1 VFELRRKTRY
11 IVVYN
16 EMEWTIRRK
25 RFNQFVNL
33 PKLNLDPIVAYS
45 TKIISVP
52 PSMFYFI
59 LFIKK

>member
-1 VFELRRKTRY
+1 
-11 IVVYN
+11 
-16 EMEWTIRRK
+16 MEWTIRRK

-59 LFIKK
+59 LFIKKKKKCEKLRLVEYNMKQ